1 MKQFKIFDCETFTI
15 SFQLNQVL
23 SIFFKL
29 EENGIALNSSFEVRY
44 TKLDGSPDMRFKENR
59 IIWCKKGKNID
70 GSPDMRVKK
79 NRQKK
84 GLYANKKQNEPFN
97 DE

>member
-1 MKQFKIFDCETFTI
+1 
-15 SFQLNQVL
+15 
-23 SIFFKL
+23 
-29 EENGIALNSSFEVRY
+29 
-44 TKLDGSPDMRFKENR
+44 MRFKENR

-84 GLYANKKQNEPFN
+84 GLYANKK
-97 DE
+97 